1 MIIDSLVKN
10 KKNKKYTIV
19 VNDSSYEF
27 DEEVILEYR
36 LVKGKEITN
45 DILDSAIKK
54 NSIISYYYKAL
65 DYALKYGKSKR
76 AIKSYLKEK
85 GLANE
90 EIIEIISLLEKNKVI
105 NDNELIKGIISS
117 YIRKSYGMLMI
128 EQKLIERKF
137 DNELIKEAIDDINHE
152 EYINSLIKL
161 YEKVKNKYTGDSYTK
176 TMKIKKYLLSR
187 GYTYED
193 VNSIQ
198 IKG

>member
-19 VNDSSYEF
+19 VNDLSYEF

-76 AIKSYLKEK
+76 AIKCYLKEK
-85 GLANE
+85 GLANK

-117 YIRKSYGMLMI
+117 YIRKSYGKLMI

-137 DNELIKEAIDDINHE
+137 DNELIKEAIDDIDHE

-161 YEKVKNKYTGDSYTK
+161 YEKIKNKYTGDSYTK
-176 TMKIKKYLLSR
+176 TIKIKKYLLSR